1 MTELNAVK
9 VCEAAAKGL
18 SVYCASCKKYW
29 RAREQG
35 LPGDQCLCVEK
46 CGSPIAGDDFHEY
59 DGPITDYM
67 RFCFVCGASTPRYGV
82 GVEGKKKI
90 VGVCVNHVRMIE
102 ALEPLDTT
110 LPPIGGKFVHTP
122 GLGVM
127 PAKRLLKRK
136 MTLFERI
143 AQEELELE
151 KEEEDKRNKC

>member
-1 MTELNAVK
+1 MADLNAVK

-18 SVYCASCKKYW
+18 SIYCASCKLYW

-35 LPGDQCLCVEK
+35 VLGDQCLCKDK

-67 RFCFVCGASTPRYGV
+67 RFCFVCGAGDPRYGV

-90 VGVCVNHVRMIE
+90 IGVCVNHVRMIE
-102 ALEPLDTT
+102 ELEPLETT
-110 LPPIGGKFVHTP
+110 LPPIGEKFVHTP

-127 PAKRLLKRK
+127 PAKRVLKREG
-136 MTLFERI
+136 TLCERI
-143 AQEELELE
+143 AKEELELE
-151 KEEEDKRNKC
+151 QERSDKANKC